1 MVLSTVILGI
11 LDPNPGLL
19 FWQVIVFGALVF
31 LLWKFA
37 WKGILAG
44 LKEREDDIS
53 SALKMAEETRAEMAK
68 LKSDNDKLAAEARK
82 ERDTI
87 LKEAK
92 ENADRVL
99 AEAKEAAV
107 SQGNKIMEDA
117 RETMTQERAKMM
129 GQIKKDVASLSIE
142 IAEKILKKE
151 LSNKTAQESLITD
164 LISEAKLN

>member
-11 LDPNPGLL
+11 LNPEPGLL
-19 FWQVIVFGALVF
+19 FWQVVVFGALVF

-37 WKGILAG
+37 WKGILEG
-44 LKEREDDIS
+44 LKERENDIS

-82 ERDTI
+82 ERDQI

-92 ENADRVL
+92 DNADRVIS
-99 AEAKEAAV
+99 EAKENATV
-107 SQGNKIMEDA
+107 QGNKIMEDA
-117 RETMTQERAKMM
+117 RENMNQERAKMM

-151 LSNKTAQESLITD
+151 LSNKEAQQTLISD